1 MIKKRIESLKIK
13 DLKHLAKHLGT
24 TPQELD
30 KICNEIEKHPN
41 KYYFRWNKKTK
52 KGKVRPMVM
61 IFGRLRNVLDR
72 LNYLLQ
78 QIKLPPYVHGGVPG
92 CSTITNAQPHCAR
105 PLVLGVDI
113 EKHFPNVRPIKV
125 YSMFVNQQQCSPDVA
140 HVLTRLTTLD
150 GGLPQGSPTSVAV
163 SNLVTLNLSKRLHGF
178 AEARHCKCTQYV
190 DDYTFSGK
198 AKFASSETKVLNI
211 ISQEGFK
218 ANPEKTK
225 VMKGDEEKVVT
236 GIKVNARHLDVPK
249 DTIKKARAAILEL
262 KANMQHGYPIPD
274 KQTRSIEGKIRYISS
289 FNRGAGKLLSRQL
302 RAIRTTVS

>member
-1 MIKKRIESLKIK
+1 MIKRQIESLRIR
-13 DLKHLAKHLGT
+13 DLTHLAKHLGT
-24 TPQELD
+24 TPYELD
-30 KICNEIEKHPN
+30 EICHNIETHRR
-41 KYYFRWNKKTK
+41 KYYFCWEKKTK

-61 IFGRLRNVLDR
+61 IFGRLRNILDR

-92 CSTITNAQPHCAR
+92 CSTITNAQPHRAQ

-140 HVLTRLTTLD
+140 RVLTRLTTLD

-190 DDYTFSGK
+190 DDYTLSGK
-198 AKFASSETKVLNI
+198 VKFASSETKVLNI

-218 ANPEKTK
+218 ANSAKTK
-225 VMKGDEEKVVT
+225 VMKGNEEKVVT
-236 GIKVNARHLDVPK
+236 GIKVNTRHLDVPK
-249 DTIKKARAAILEL
+249 DTIKKARATILEL
-262 KANMQHGYPIPD
+262 KAYMQHGYPISD

-302 RAIRTTVS
+302 RAIRTTAS